1 MRWWQNEP
9 PEVWTPVFELG
20 YVVHTHAKPVH
31 DGADEHSYVI
41 LWRSGKVDLEPIIG
55 ERPRSRGQFDGALP
69 FRFGALQRLEQ
80 VDLAA
85 VSLLKEYM
93 VKDIENATEHF
104 VRWLAEY
111 LEEPAIRG
119 AADDVNRRR
128 FGSSY

>member
-1 MRWWQNEP
+1 
-9 PEVWTPVFELG
+9 
-20 YVVHTHAKPVH
+20 VHTHAKPVH